1 MGTSKGAALLPISA
15 LQPRLSCLFGRDI
28 AQAPIRFFPV
38 SGARGRCR
46 GRLAAEG
53 RPRIHSNIGGEAM
66 LSARPP
72 YGRAGG

>member
-1 MGTSKGAALLPISA
+1 MGTSKGAALPSNQRASA
-15 LQPRLSCLFGRDI
+15 ALFGRDI